1 MSQKKNDQKKVSK
14 KVRFSESEKDKKKA
28 DKKAESLLG
37 GAIET
42 SKTRFQ
48 DIESRKPL
56 TINHHMQR
64 AAMLPGAPH
73 VASVGAHG
81 LPNMIPRNDIAFTQY
96 LHFFGRHSEDELY
109 SNVSRLVTGKAS
121 TDHPHVQNLMHHSFG
136 HMPEI
141 LAAYNRY

>member
-1 MSQKKNDQKKVSK
+1 
-14 KVRFSESEKDKKKA
+14 
-28 DKKAESLLG
+28 
-37 GAIET
+37 
-42 SKTRFQ
+42 
-48 DIESRKPL
+48 
-56 TINHHMQR
+56 MQR
-64 AAMLPGAPH
+64 AAMLPGAPQ